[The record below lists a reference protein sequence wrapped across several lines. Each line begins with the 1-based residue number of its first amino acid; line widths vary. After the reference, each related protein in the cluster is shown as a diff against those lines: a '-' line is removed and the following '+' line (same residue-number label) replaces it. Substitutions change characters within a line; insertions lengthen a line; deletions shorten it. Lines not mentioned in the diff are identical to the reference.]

1 MFYNILSKN
10 VRICNFACGKG
21 TLMLSQIMRQEEKNG
36 LKKDAELHS
45 GASFLHINTASRQH
59 HRLSFAVSRKA
70 RGNQPHQNND
80 SQMLTTL
87 LAVQIILVQNNT
99 KRTRK

>member
-1 MFYNILSKN
+1 MPNFTVGHLSYIL
-10 VRICNFACGKG
+10 
-21 TLMLSQIMRQEEKNG
+21 TLPHGSIIDYHLRYPE
-36 LKKDAELHS
+36 
-45 GASFLHINTASRQH
+45 
-59 HRLSFAVSRKA
+59 KA